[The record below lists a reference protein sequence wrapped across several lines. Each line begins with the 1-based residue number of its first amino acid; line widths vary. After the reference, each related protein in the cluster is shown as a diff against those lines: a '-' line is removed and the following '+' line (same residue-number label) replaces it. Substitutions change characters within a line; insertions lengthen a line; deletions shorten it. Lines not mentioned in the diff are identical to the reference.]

1 MDLEKYKA
9 GLGERLNKAKQ
20 DRKEKKVQATY
31 KQQLAVE
38 TAEKLNDL
46 ESLGIYLR
54 LFKRYNHIPLIECR
68 EWVLRKGTGNLGR
81 LFVASYKKFLNTTRE
96 DG

>member
-9 GLGERLNKAKQ
+9 ALADRLNQAKQ
-20 DRKEKKVQATY
+20 DRKEKKVQATFR
-31 KQQLAVE
+31 QQMAVE

-46 ESLGIYLR
+46 PSLGIYLR

-81 LFVASYKKFLNTTRE
+81 LFVASYKKFLTTNKQE
-96 DG
+96 

>member
-9 GLGERLNKAKQ
+9 GLGSRLDKAKQ
-20 DRKEKKVQATY
+20 ERKEKKLQATFR
-31 KQQLAVE
+31 QQMAAE

-46 ESLGIYLR
+46 ESIGIYMR
-54 LFKRYNHIPLIECR
+54 LFKRYNPIPLIECR

-81 LFVASYKKFLNTTRE
+81 LFVASYKKFLNTVK

>member
-9 GLGERLNKAKQ
+9 DLEKRLDKSKPK
-20 DRKEKKVQATY
+20 DKKVQATY
-31 KQQLAVE
+31 KQHLAVE

-54 LFKRYNHIPLIECR
+54 LFKRYNHIPLLECR
-68 EWVLRKGTGNLGR
+68 EWVLKKGTGNLGR
-81 LFVASYKKFLNTTRE
+81 LFVASYKKFLNTTKP
-96 DG
+96 D

>member
-9 GLGERLNKAKQ
+9 ELGQRLDKLKPK
-20 DRKEKKVQATY
+20 DKKVQATFR
-31 KQQLAVE
+31 QHLAVE

-46 ESLGIYLR
+46 PSLGIYLR

-68 EWVLRKGTGNLGR
+68 EWVLKKGTGNLGR
-81 LFVASYKKFLNTTRE
+81 LFVASYKKFLTTTKQ
-96 DG
+96 